1 MSIHLSYD
9 TTNVNWNEV
18 AYVMEMAPLAKRDPD
33 QLRRACQNSAVV
45 VFAYDQTRIVGWGR
59 ALSDGEFCAA
69 LYDVVVLPEYQ
80 GCGVG
85 QSIVTALLEKL
96 PSHSVTLYATPG
108 KEAFYKKLGFYRMKT
123 SMGKFSNPQQMQQR
137 GYIEEN

>member
-9 TTNVNWNEV
+9 TTNVDWNAV
-18 AYVMEMAPLAKRDPD
+18 AYVMEMAPLAKRDPE

-59 ALSDGEFCAA
+59 AISDGEFCAA
-69 LYDVVVLPEYQ
+69 VYDVVVLPEYQ

-85 QSIVTALLEKL
+85 RSIITALLERL

-108 KEAFYKKLGFYRMKT
+108 KEAFYKKLGFHPMKT
-123 SMGKFSNPQQMQQR
+123 SMGKFSDVEQMR
-137 GYIEEN
+137 RGGYIEG